1 MKTALIVGASR
12 GIGYEFVRQYRE
24 AGWRV
29 LATVRDD
36 TAALAVETLGAQS
49 YRLDVTRAEEIAGL
63 AWQLDGEQI
72 DVALIV
78 SGVFGPRTAGAEII
92 SDLDFDA
99 VMHVNVR
106 APMQMIPI
114 LLPLVEAVGGI
125 LAVVSSRMGS
135 TTLATGADGW
145 MYRVSKA
152 ALNAALKIVSLE
164 ARQASCIALH
174 PGWVRTGM
182 GGANAALDVAQSVS
196 GMRQV
201 LAQVTRAENGR
212 FLQYDGAEL
221 PW

>member
-78 SGVFGPRTAGAEII
+78 SCVFGPRTAGAEII

-114 LLPLVEAVGGI
+114 LLPLVEAVGGT